1 MEPGWHTPTKR
12 LTIQGALQR
21 MLFAFLLLLQ
31 AHSRFADSLKCY
43 VCATS
48 KGAMDHVTTDN
59 FRVTIDLQH
68 PYCQRFEKVHCDRDQ
83 NACMTIVTFLRES
96 RTYWLGKGCTSVAP
110 TAQISGCVSMA
121 GTHFEAPFQ
130 DQVSRK
136 FISSGDTVQDVCL
149 CSEDLCNLAI
159 RPKQGMFTLCL
170 ALLVS
175 YSTMA

>member
-1 MEPGWHTPTKR
+1 MAPREIPSI
-12 LTIQGALQR
+12 LGALQR
-21 MLFAFLLLLQ
+21 MLIAFLLLLQ
-31 AHSRFADSLKCY
+31 AHSQFAQALKCY

-59 FRVTIDLQH
+59 FRVTIDLRQ
-68 PYCQRFEKVHCDRDQ
+68 PYCQRFEKVYCDRDQ
-83 NACMTIVTFLRES
+83 NACLTIVTYLRES

-130 DQVSRK
+130 DHVSRK

-149 CSEDLCNLAI
+149 CSEDLCNYAV
-159 RPKQGMFTLCL
+159 RPKLTMVTLL
-170 ALLVS
+170 LTLLVS
-175 YSTMA
+175 YSTMT